1 MEFIA
6 LAFAAA
12 ALAFSSDIMNKN
24 KKLTERIEALEEKMG
39 IRKLPNNED

>member
-12 ALAFSSDIMNKN
+12 ALGFCADLMSKN
-24 KKLTERIEALEEKMG
+24 QKLTARVGVLEKKMTEL
-39 IRKLPNNED
+39 INISKE